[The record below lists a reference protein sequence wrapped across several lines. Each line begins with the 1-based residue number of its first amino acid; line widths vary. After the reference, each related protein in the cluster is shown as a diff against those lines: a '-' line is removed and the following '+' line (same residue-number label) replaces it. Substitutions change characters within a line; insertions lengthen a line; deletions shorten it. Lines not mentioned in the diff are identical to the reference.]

1 MAITQPDNAQVSES
15 ELARFIAYENQLL
28 DDGRYEQWLGL
39 FCDDGHYWLPLST
52 DQHDPVQAP
61 SLAYEDTLTLSVKV
75 KRLSH
80 PQAHSQ
86 QPPSRCLH
94 VLQASRLL
102 EPPIEGVPGWQ
113 LRTPL
118 SYFEQRG
125 ESQIQLA
132 GVATHH
138 LITIDGTLRIKLKRV
153 DLLEA
158 ATALPMI
165 QLFP

>member
-1 MAITQPDNAQVSES
+1 MAPDQISEAD
-15 ELARFIAYENQLL
+15 LARFIAHESQLL
-28 DDGRYEQWLGL
+28 DESRFDQWLAL
-39 FCDDGHYWLPLST
+39 FCDDAHYWLPMSPE
-52 DQHDPVQAP
+52 QQDPVQAP
-61 SLAYEDTLTLSVKV
+61 SLAYEDMLMLSVRV

-80 PQAHSQ
+80 PLAHSQ
-86 QPPSRCLH
+86 QPASRCLH
-94 VLQASRLL
+94 VLQTSRLL
-102 EPPIEGVPGWQ
+102 LEQPAQAAGATTAWH

-118 SYFEQRG
+118 TYFEQRG
-125 ESQIQLA
+125 EAQIQLA

-138 LITIDGTLRIKLKRV
+138 LVMIDGTLRIKLKRV

>member
-1 MAITQPDNAQVSES
+1 MEPTQISEAD
-15 ELARFIAYENQLL
+15 LARFIAFESQLL
-28 DDGRYEQWLGL
+28 DEGRFEQWLGL
-39 FCDDGHYWLPLST
+39 FSEDAHYWLPMSP
-52 DQHDPVQAP
+52 DQQDPVLAP
-61 SLAYEDTLTLSVKV
+61 SLAYEDQLMLSVRI

-80 PQAHSQ
+80 PQAHSH

-102 EPPIEGVPGWQ
+102 EQSTPAGHQAPGWR

-118 SYFEQRG
+118 TYFEQRS
-125 ESQIQLA
+125 EAQIQLA

>member
-1 MAITQPDNAQVSES
+1 MEPTQFTEAD
-15 ELARFIAYENQLL
+15 LTRFVAFENQLL
-28 DDGRYEQWLGL
+28 DEGRFEQWLAL
-39 FCDDGHYWLPLST
+39 FSEDAHYWLPMSP
-52 DQHDPVQAP
+52 DQQDPVQAP
-61 SLAYEDTLTLSVKV
+61 SLAYEDQLMLSVRI

-86 QPPSRCLH
+86 QQPSRCLH
-94 VLQASRLL
+94 VLQASQLL
-102 EPPIEGVPGWQ
+102 DQPPQTGHQASGWH
-113 LRTPL
+113 LRTPFN
-118 SYFEQRG
+118 YYEQRG
-125 ESQIQLA
+125 EAQVQLA

>member
-1 MAITQPDNAQVSES
+1 MTEPDFAG
-15 ELARFIAYENQLL
+15 FIAFENQLL
-28 DDGRYEQWLGL
+28 DEGRFEQWLGL
-39 FCDDGHYWLPLST
+39 FCEDAHYWLPMSP
-52 DQHDPVQAP
+52 DQQDPVLSP
-61 SLAYEDTLTLSVKV
+61 SLAYEDRLMLSIRV

-94 VLQASRLL
+94 VLQTSHLLDRPAKAEPGASEWR
-102 EPPIEGVPGWQ
+102 

-118 SYFEQRG
+118 TYYEQRG
-125 ESQIQLA
+125 EAQIQLA